1 MSGVAVL
8 RYMLANNAPLVA
20 VVPSNK
26 IIAGVA
32 PMNTALPAISIKQI
46 SGQEYQTVKR
56 GSNQL
61 VTERIQVTVLAAT
74 YPLQKSILNL
84 IRTALPATRGTVSS
98 FVVDS
103 ITPDIDGPD
112 LYNDN
117 PIIYEQSIDFMVR
130 FYR

>member
-1 MSGVAVL
+1 MSGVAIL
-8 RYMLANNAPLVA
+8 RYMLANNAPLTV
-20 VVPSNK
+20 VVPANK
-26 IIAGVA
+26 IMAGVA
-32 PMNTALPAISIKQI
+32 PMNTALPVISIRQI
-46 SGQEYQTVKR
+46 SGQEYQTIKR
-56 GSNQL
+56 GTNQL

-117 PIIYEQSIDFMVR
+117 PIIYEQSIDFVVR

>member
-1 MSGVAVL
+1 MSGVAIL
-8 RYMLANNAPLVA
+8 RYMLANNAPLAAIVS
-20 VVPSNK
+20 SNK
-26 IIAGVA
+26 IIAGVV
-32 PMNTALPAISIKQI
+32 PLNTALPAVSIRQI
-46 SGQEYQTVKR
+46 SGQEYQTIKR
-56 GSNQL
+56 GTNQL
-61 VTERIQVTVLAAT
+61 VTERIQVTALAST
-74 YPLQKSILNL
+74 YPSQKSILNL

-117 PIIYEQSIDFMVR
+117 PIIYEQSIDFVVR

>member
-1 MSGVAVL
+1 MSGVAIL
-8 RYMLANNAPLVA
+8 RYMLANNAPLTAIVS
-20 VVPSNK
+20 SNK

-32 PMNTALPAISIKQI
+32 PLNTVLPAISIRQI
-46 SGQEYQTVKR
+46 SGQEYQTIKR

-61 VTERIQVTVLAAT
+61 VTERIQVTVLAST
-74 YPLQKSILNL
+74 YPSQKSILNL
-84 IRTALPATRGTVSS
+84 IRSALPGTRGTVNG

-112 LYNDN
+112 LYNDD
-117 PIIYEQSIDFMVR
+117 PVIYEQSIDFMVR

>member
-46 SGQEYQTVKR
+46 SGQEYQTIKR
-56 GSNQL
+56 GTNQL

-84 IRTALPATRGTVSS
+84 IRTALPATRGTVNG

-112 LYNDN
+112 LYNDV
-117 PIIYEQSIDFMVR
+117 PVIYEQSIDFVVR